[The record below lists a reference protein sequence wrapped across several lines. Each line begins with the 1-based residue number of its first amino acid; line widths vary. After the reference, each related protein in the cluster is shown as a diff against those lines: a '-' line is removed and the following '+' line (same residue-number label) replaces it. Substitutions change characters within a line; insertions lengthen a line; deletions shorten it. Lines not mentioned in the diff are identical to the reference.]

1 MSVTKKAE
9 TRPRFET
16 VIFQN
21 KFTSWHIRLNI
32 YIWKTKFSSHKHYLF
47 GLLFSRNAEKTH
59 TDQSILL
66 TFLLWLKRNASQTLK
81 SSSRKKVFPKCV
93 YIMDTTCFD
102 ECFLFRV
109 ITRRHSFL
117 YKLIV
122 TQKFGSAMLLR
133 TLKQVY
139 WKKSVFYI
147 YYFHN
152 NISMLLIPQCSYF
165 LNVLNKIYFLIAI
178 FYSFSMWMFH
188 IFFINGIFKT

>member
-81 SSSRKKVFPKCV
+81 SSSCKKVFRKCV

-102 ECFLFRV
+102 ECFYFRV
-109 ITRRHSFL
+109 IAERHYFL

-122 TQKFGSAMLLR
+122 TQKFGVNTMLLR
-133 TLKQVY
+133 SLKQAF
-139 WKKSVFYI
+139 WKKSVFLY
-147 YYFHN
+147 
-152 NISMLLIPQCSYF
+152 LLFQQ
-165 LNVLNKIYFLIAI
+165 
-178 FYSFSMWMFH
+178 
-188 IFFINGIFKT
+188 